1 MRCPEIG
8 RTSLRVRFESGT
20 GLSEAWPM
28 GRCGVPMIGAEWLP
42 AAG

>member
-1 MRCPEIG
+1 MGRCGVPMIG
-8 RTSLRVRFESGT
+8 A
-20 GLSEAWPM
+20 SEAWPM